1 MALASLGRLAG
12 SESTVLSPLRSV
24 DAWGKRESD
33 LLGAMT
39 VYFMKSAINAKIP
52 VDQSTVEALF
62 QSANQGDER
71 TMKSVLAEIGEEI
84 AKNERK
90 KAVDEGIEIGVENGL
105 RIAIDNVTSSRFHK
119 RSRRL
124 NADVKRVSDFEQLNS
139 ILTFATVQATS
150 INDVIAYVGALQ

>member
-90 KAVDEGIEIGVENGL
+90 KAVDEGVENGL

>member
-1 MALASLGRLAG
+1 
-12 SESTVLSPLRSV
+12 
-24 DAWGKRESD
+24 
-33 LLGAMT
+33 
-39 VYFMKSAINAKIP
+39 
-52 VDQSTVEALF
+52 
-62 QSANQGDER
+62 
-71 TMKSVLAEIGEEI
+71 MKSVLAEIGEEI

-90 KAVDEGIEIGVENGL
+90 KAVDEGVENGL

>member
-12 SESTVLSPLRSV
+12 AESTVLSPLRSV
-24 DAWGKRESD
+24 VEWGKRESD

-52 VDQSTVEALF
+52 VDQSTLETLF
-62 QSANQGDER
+62 QSTNQGDER

-90 KAVDEGIEIGVENGL
+90 KERDKGIEIGLENGL
-105 RIAIDNVTSSRFHK
+105 RIAIDNVTSSRFNK
-119 RSRRL
+119 RSRCL
-124 NADVKRVSDFEQLNS
+124 NADVSSSVKKNQKNENEGL
-139 ILTFATVQATS
+139 
-150 INDVIAYVGALQ
+150 AYLAESGIM

>member
-52 VDQSTVEALF
+52 VDQSTVETLF

-90 KAVDEGIEIGVENGL
+90 KAVDEGVENGL

>member
-12 SESTVLSPLRSV
+12 SESTVLTPLRSV

-90 KAVDEGIEIGVENGL
+90 KAVDEGVENGL

>member
-12 SESTVLSPLRSV
+12 AESTVLSPLRSV
-24 DAWGKRESD
+24 AEWGKRESD

-52 VDQSTVEALF
+52 VDQSTVETLF
-62 QSANQGDER
+62 QSTNQGDER

-90 KAVDEGIEIGVENGL
+90 KAVDEGIENGL
-105 RIAIDNVTSSRFHK
+105 RIAIDNATVTRFNK
-119 RSRRL
+119 RSRQL
-124 NADVKRVSDFEQLNS
+124 NADIKRVSNFEQLNS
-139 ILTFATVQATS
+139 ILTYTIGQATS
-150 INDVIAYVGALQ
+150 IDDVIAYVAALQ